1 MIFENQMKKSSVVLN
16 FHKQS
21 QLKEIWRRF
30 KKNKLAVFGLTVML
44 ILLFFSLTAGLWVPY
59 KTAIT
64 MNIRDKLLPP
74 SSEYWFGTDGYGR
87 DMLARCLHGGKI
99 SLTIGFVAAFSA
111 TIVGA
116 TIGLLCGFYGGKF
129 DALVMRFLDIFAAL
143 PPVLW
148 ALTIVAALGNTIPNL
163 IIALVISRIPSFV
176 RVVRSSVLTVSN
188 QEFVE
193 AAKAG
198 GTSDLRI
205 MFWHILPN
213 VVGPL
218 IVQTTMSVSN
228 MILTAASMSFLGL
241 GVNSPQPEWGALISE
256 AKEFL
261 RVSPYLMIIPG
272 LLIIFSSLAMNLMGD
287 GLRDALDPRLKS

>member
-1 MIFENQMKKSSVVLN
+1 MIYENHIKNTSQVVN
-16 FHKQS
+16 FQKQS
-21 QLKEIWRRF
+21 QLKEVWRRLR
-30 KKNKLAVFGLTVML
+30 KNKLALFGLCVMV
-44 ILLFFSLTAGLWVPY
+44 ILLFFSLTASIWVPY
-59 KTAIT
+59 KNAIT

-74 SSEYWFGTDGYGR
+74 NSQYWFGTDGYGR

-99 SLTIGFVAAFSA
+99 SLIIGFVSAFSA
-111 TIVGA
+111 TIAGA

-129 DALVMRFLDIFAAL
+129 DAVVMRFLDIFAAL

-148 ALTIVAALGNTIPNL
+148 ALTIVAALGNSVPNL

-176 RVVRSSVLTVSN
+176 RVVRSSVFSVSN
-188 QEFVE
+188 QEFIE

-198 GTSDLRI
+198 GTSELRI
-205 MFWHILPN
+205 MFRHILPN

-272 LLIIFSSLAMNLMGD
+272 LLIIFSSLAMNLLGD